1 MKKTSFHFHEAYGYQ
16 TWREVASK
24 ERCYPQSHKFCWS
37 SVRIRSTWWLSK
49 RDHLPYWSYC
59 PTATWRIRYV
69 ISLLYFYKAHGIS
82 DGLYNGSP
90 RTNSHVSLITG
101 SYVVSWKLGK
111 RLSPRPKEII
121 ILFPQESG
129 KNWTLNCIHPQCYGL
144 KYFVGIFSIN
154 INMLYDKVTFSF
166 PSII

>member
-90 RTNSHVSLITG
+90 RTNSHVSLITW
-101 SYVVSWKLGK
+101 SYVVSWKLVK
-111 RLSPRPKEII
+111 RYISKAKRNNTSVSARERKKLNTKLHTSSMLRFEI
-121 ILFPQESG
+121 FC
-129 KNWTLNCIHPQCYGL
+129 W
-144 KYFVGIFSIN
+144 YF
-154 INMLYDKVTFSF
+154 
-166 PSII
+166 

>member
-90 RTNSHVSLITG
+90 RTNSHVSLITW

-111 RLSPRPKEII
+111 RYISKAKRNNTSVSARERK
-121 ILFPQESG
+121 
-129 KNWTLNCIHPQCYGL
+129 KLNTNIL

>member
-90 RTNSHVSLITG
+90 RTNSHVSLITW

-111 RLSPRPKEII
+111 RYISKAKRNNTSVSARERKKLNTKLHTSSMLRFEI
-121 ILFPQESG
+121 FC
-129 KNWTLNCIHPQCYGL
+129 W
-144 KYFVGIFSIN
+144 YF
-154 INMLYDKVTFSF
+154 
-166 PSII
+166 

>member
-24 ERCYPQSHKFCWS
+24 ELCYPQSHKFCWS

-90 RTNSHVSLITG
+90 RTNSHVSLITW

-111 RLSPRPKEII
+111 RYISKAKRNNTSVSARERKKLNSKLHTSSMLRFEI
-121 ILFPQESG
+121 FC
-129 KNWTLNCIHPQCYGL
+129 W
-144 KYFVGIFSIN
+144 YF
-154 INMLYDKVTFSF
+154 
-166 PSII
+166 